1 MDPTIPNAMRNISK
15 ISIRFPAVVG
25 QSASR
30 QVGAKGPLGGEP
42 VTRTIEGRLF
52 LNRELVE
59 LGLAWL
65 GFTSSTATTNDSQ
78 TPRNNAR
85 LKKLGL
91 GGAVTSRLHRGTGGS

>member
-78 TPRNNAR
+78 TPRTMH
-85 LKKLGL
+85 G
-91 GGAVTSRLHRGTGGS
+91 